1 MYQLSLFDDMIH
13 GRVCCLRKSPFSV
26 LVSLI
31 AVRADGGIYRADRDV
46 VRRIDLGLMTV
57 LTVEAILDPAGGE
70 YREDQERRC

>member
-1 MYQLSLFDDMIH
+1 MFRQPF
-13 GRVCCLRKSPFSV
+13 CLRKSPFSV

-57 LTVEAILDPAGGE
+57 LTVEAILNPAGGE
-70 YREDQERRC
+70 CREDQERRC